1 MTNNIPDIINLL
13 SAGTSRVPP
22 LAGNQCNGGVVK
34 SVEDWECKGQI
45 CSEMSTDHQAPVPSA
60 HLGTN
65 GQLRSAGDLGLKCL
79 LDNPGNSEAG

>member
-1 MTNNIPDIINLL
+1 MLRT
-13 SAGTSRVPP
+13 G
-22 LAGNQCNGGVVK
+22 
-34 SVEDWECKGQI
+34 ECKGQI